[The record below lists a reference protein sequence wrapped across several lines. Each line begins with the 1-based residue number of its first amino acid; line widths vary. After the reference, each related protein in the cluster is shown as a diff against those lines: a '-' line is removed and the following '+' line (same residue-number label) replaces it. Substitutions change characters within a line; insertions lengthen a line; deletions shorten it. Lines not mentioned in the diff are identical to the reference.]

1 MTIAATRHRVA
12 YIQAASHSG
21 STLLAM
27 LLNSHPEVCTVG
39 ELKITALGDVARYRC
54 SCGALILECPFWSGV
69 TADMRAAGF
78 DFDIGHPG
86 THFAAI
92 RSAPA
97 QRLLRPL
104 HRGAAFEGLRDLALA
119 CTPGWRGFLAA
130 TQARNAALIGSVL
143 ARSGKNVI
151 VDSSKIGMRL
161 KFLLRNPSLD
171 VRVVRVKRDGRA
183 VALTYMD
190 PEHFADASNPA
201 LRGGGSG
208 ASRDAERLAAAS
220 AAREWLRS
228 NEEAEAVLAG
238 IEPGRRLEV
247 SYEGLCRD
255 TEGTLRRIFT
265 FLGVDAGRERPPF
278 RAAVHHVI
286 GNGMRL
292 DSSSEVRLDERWR
305 QALSAQDLQTFD
317 AVAGRMNRRLGYS

>member
-1 MTIAATRHRVA
+1 MMPPRHRLA

-27 LLNSHPEVCTVG
+27 LLNSHPAVCTVG
-39 ELKITALGDVARYRC
+39 ELKITALGDVQRYRC
-54 SCGALILECPFWSGV
+54 SCGAPILQCPFWCGV

-78 DFDIGHPG
+78 DFEIGQPG
-86 THFAAI
+86 THFGALD
-92 RSAPA
+92 SALA
-97 QRLLRPL
+97 RRLLRPL
-104 HRGAAFEGLRDLALA
+104 YRGGAFEWLRDAALA
-119 CTPGWRGFLAA
+119 CIPGWNSFVAA
-130 TQARNAALIGSVL
+130 TQARNAALVGSVL
-143 ARSGKNVI
+143 ARSGKQVI

-161 KFLLRNPSLD
+161 RFLLRNPALD

-208 ASRDAERLAAAS
+208 ASRDAERLDAAS

-228 NEEAEAVLAG
+228 NEEAEALRAVVAP
-238 IEPGRRLEV
+238 ERRLEV

-255 TEGTLRRIFT
+255 TEGTLRQIFA
-265 FLGVDAGRERPPF
+265 FLGVDPAAERPPF
-278 RAAVHHVI
+278 RAATHHVV

-292 DSSSEVRLDERWR
+292 DSTSEVRLDERWR
-305 QALSAQDLQTFD
+305 EALSASDLRTFD
-317 AVAGRMNRRLGYS
+317 AVAGAMNRRLGYQ

>member
-1 MTIAATRHRVA
+1 MGLPPARHRVA

-27 LLNSHPEVCTVG
+27 LLNSHPQICTVG
-39 ELKITALGDVARYRC
+39 ELKITALGDIGRYRC
-54 SCGALILECPFWSGV
+54 SCGALILECPFWCGV
-69 TADMRAAGF
+69 TQDLRQAGF

-86 THFAAI
+86 THFGAI
-92 RSAPA
+92 RSPLA

-104 HRGAAFEGLRDLALA
+104 HRGPVFEWLRDTALA
-119 CTPGWRGFLAA
+119 CTPGWNSHLAA

-143 ARSGKNVI
+143 VRSGKDVI

-161 KFLLRNPSLD
+161 KYLLRNPALD

-208 ASRDAERLAAAS
+208 ASRDAERLGAAE
-220 AAREWLRS
+220 AAHEWLRS

-238 IEPGRRLEV
+238 VDPRRRLEV
-247 SYEGLCRD
+247 SYEGLCAD
-255 TEGTLRRIFT
+255 TEGTLRGIFT
-265 FLGVDAGRERPPF
+265 FLGVDATCERPPF
-278 RAAVHHVI
+278 RAAVHHVV

-292 DSSSEVRLDERWR
+292 DSTSEVQLDERWR
-305 QALSAQDLQTFD
+305 DALSDSELGIFD
-317 AVAGRMNRRLGYS
+317 AVAGQMNRRLGYS

>member
-1 MTIAATRHRVA
+1 MH
-12 YIQAASHSG
+12 Q
-21 STLLAM
+21 
-27 LLNSHPEVCTVG
+27 
-39 ELKITALGDVARYRC
+39 
-54 SCGALILECPFWSGV
+54 
-69 TADMRAAGF
+69 AGF
-78 DFDIGHPG
+78 DFDVGHPG
-86 THFAAI
+86 THFGAI
-92 RSAPA
+92 RSPLA

-104 HRGAAFEGLRDLALA
+104 HRGPAVEWLRDTALA
-119 CTPGWRGFLAA
+119 CSPGWRTHLAT

-143 ARSGKNVI
+143 ARSGKSVI

-161 KFLLRNPSLD
+161 KYLLRNPGLD

-208 ASRDAERLAAAS
+208 ASRDAECLGTAD

-228 NEEAEAVLAG
+228 NEEAQAVLAG
-238 IEPGRRLEV
+238 VDPQRRLEI
-247 SYEGLCRD
+247 SYEGLCAD
-255 TEGTLRRIFT
+255 TEGTLRRIFS
-265 FLGVDAGRERPPF
+265 FLGVDATRERPAF

-292 DSSSEVRLDERWR
+292 DSTSEVRLDERWR
-305 QALSAQDLQTFD
+305 EALSDTDLGIFD
-317 AVAGRMNRRLGYS
+317 AVAGQMNRRLGYS

>member
-1 MTIAATRHRVA
+1 MAPPRHRLA

-27 LLNSHPEVCTVG
+27 LLNSHPAVCTVG
-39 ELKITALGDVARYRC
+39 ELKITALGDVQRYRC
-54 SCGALILECPFWSGV
+54 SCGALILECPFWCGV

-78 DFDIGHPG
+78 DFDIGQPG
-86 THFAAI
+86 THFGGIESPLA
-92 RSAPA
+92 R
-97 QRLLRPL
+97 RLLRPL
-104 HRGAAFEGLRDLALA
+104 YRGGAFEWLRDAALA
-119 CTPGWRGFLAA
+119 CTPGWRRFLAV
-130 TQARNAALIGSVL
+130 TQARNATLIGSVL
-143 ARSGKNVI
+143 AQGGKQVI

-161 KFLLRNPSLD
+161 RFLLRNPALD

-208 ASRDAERLAAAS
+208 ASRDAERLDAAA

-228 NEEAEAVLAG
+228 NEEAEALLAG
-238 IEPGRRLEV
+238 VAPERRMEI
-247 SYEGLCRD
+247 SYEGLCGD
-255 TEGTLRRIFT
+255 TEGTLRRIFA
-265 FLGVDAGRERPPF
+265 FLGVDPAAERPPF
-278 RAAVHHVI
+278 RAAVHHVV

-305 QALSAQDLQTFD
+305 TALSAADLRTFD
-317 AVAGRMNRRLGYS
+317 AVAGAMNRRLGYT

>member
-1 MTIAATRHRVA
+1 MSSRARHRVA
-12 YIQAASHSG
+12 YLQAASHSG

-27 LLNSHPEVCTVG
+27 LLNSHPAVCTVG
-39 ELKITALGDVARYRC
+39 ELKITALGDVQRYRC
-54 SCGALILECPFWSGV
+54 SCGALIRACPFWSGV
-69 TADMRAAGF
+69 SADLRAAGV
-78 DFDIGHPG
+78 DFEIGRPG
-86 THFAAI
+86 THFGAI
-92 RSAPA
+92 ESPLAR
-97 QRLLRPL
+97 RLLRPL
-104 HRGAAFEGLRDLALA
+104 YRGGSFEWLRDAALA

-143 ARSGKNVI
+143 ARSGKQVI

-161 KFLLRNPSLD
+161 KYLLRNPALD
-171 VRVVRVKRDGRA
+171 VRVVRVRRDGRA

-208 ASRDAERLAAAS
+208 ASRDAERLDAAA

-228 NEEAEAVLAG
+228 NEEAEALLAG
-238 IEPGRRLEV
+238 LAPERRLEV
-247 SYEGLCRD
+247 SYEGLCAD
-255 TEGTLRRIFT
+255 TEGTLRRIFG
-265 FLGVDAGRERPPF
+265 FLGVDPAAERPPF

-305 QALSAQDLQTFD
+305 EALSTQDLAVFD
-317 AVAGRMNRRLGYS
+317 AVAGAMNRRLGYA

>member
-1 MTIAATRHRVA
+1 MEQPPARHRVA

-27 LLNSHPEVCTVG
+27 LLNSHPEICTVG
-39 ELKITALGDVARYRC
+39 ELKITALGDIDRYRC
-54 SCGALILECPFWSGV
+54 SCGALILECPFWCGV
-69 TADMRAAGF
+69 TEDMRRTGF
-78 DFDIGHPG
+78 DFDVGNPG
-86 THFAAI
+86 THYGAV
-92 RSAPA
+92 RSPLA

-104 HRGAAFEGLRDLALA
+104 HRGPAFEWLRDRALA
-119 CTPGWRGFLAA
+119 CTPGWNAHLAA

-161 KFLLRNPSLD
+161 KFLLRNPALD

-190 PEHFADASNPA
+190 PEHFADARNPA

-208 ASRDAERLAAAS
+208 ASREAERLSAAD

-238 IEPGRRLEV
+238 VAPQRRLEV
-247 SYEGLCRD
+247 SYEGLCAD

-265 FLGVDAGRERPPF
+265 FLGVDAARERPPF
-278 RAAVHHVI
+278 RAAVHHVV

-292 DSSSEVRLDERWR
+292 DSTNEVRLDERWR
-305 QALSAQDLQTFD
+305 DALTDDDLRIFD
-317 AVAGRMNRRLGYS
+317 AVAGQMNRRLGYS

>member
-1 MTIAATRHRVA
+1 MTPPRHRLA

-27 LLNSHPEVCTVG
+27 LLNSHPAVCTVG
-39 ELKITALGDVARYRC
+39 ELKITALGDVQRYRC
-54 SCGALILECPFWSGV
+54 SCGAPILQCPFWCGV

-78 DFDIGHPG
+78 DFEIGQPG
-86 THFAAI
+86 THFGALD
-92 RSAPA
+92 SALA
-97 QRLLRPL
+97 RRLLRPL
-104 HRGAAFEGLRDLALA
+104 YRGGAFEWLRDAALA
-119 CTPGWRGFLAA
+119 CIPGWNPFVAA
-130 TQARNAALIGSVL
+130 TQARNAALVGSVL
-143 ARSGKNVI
+143 ARSGKQVI

-161 KFLLRNPSLD
+161 RFLLRNPALD

-208 ASRDAERLAAAS
+208 ASRDGERLGTAA

-228 NEEAEAVLAG
+228 NEEAEAMLASVAP
-238 IEPGRRLEV
+238 ERRLEV

-255 TEGTLRRIFT
+255 TEGTLRRIFA
-265 FLGVDAGRERPPF
+265 FLGVDPVAQRPAF
-278 RAAVHHVI
+278 RAAPHHVV

-305 QALSAQDLQTFD
+305 DALSATDLQAFD
-317 AVAGRMNRRLGYS
+317 AVAGPMNRRLGYT